1 MKRKLTLLSAVALS
15 GLIGSIVAAV
25 PPAYARPTASPD
37 DATVAGAMAALVDNA
52 VQLGFA
58 TDHQGAQRLG
68 RDNRVTVSDVMRDD
82 DGSTHVRMERAFA
95 GLPVLGGDF
104 VLHRAADG
112 SWLGA
117 SATFSQTLEG
127 LGLTPLVSSV
137 SALTDAAF
145 GTATS
150 LSTSLGA
157 PGLVIDARHGA
168 PALAW
173 DVETG
178 GTQPDGTPSHLH
190 SYVDAITG
198 KVRFRDEAIENVA
211 AHGQSLYVGKVDLQT
226 ATQGTSFLL
235 KDLTRGGGYTLDAG
249 NTSGDTTAG
258 CLPLGLS
265 GCPADAAPTQ
275 FLNRTNRWGDGT
287 LRDRET
293 VAVDAQYG
301 SNMTWDYY
309 KNVHKRA
316 GVAND
321 GVAAFSRVHYGKD
334 YANAFWSDEC
344 ACMTYGDGDGT
355 KLGPLVSLDITG
367 HEISHGVTAR
377 TAKLAGD
384 GESGSLN
391 EANSDIFGTMIEFY
405 ARNPKDVGDY
415 LLGETSFLKK
425 YDKKGRPSAL
435 RYMDRPSKDGA
446 SPDCWTNKVAQLDVH
461 LGNAIGNHFFYL
473 LAEGSGPKT
482 INGISYDS
490 PTCNHKV
497 ISGLGRDQAAKIWYR
512 ALTHYFTSATDYSNA
527 REGVVS
533 AAKDLYGAKSKQVS
547 TVNAAWDAVNVHVG
561 QTAAAG
567 GLF

>member
-1 MKRKLTLLSAVALS
+1 MKRKSALGSAVALS
-15 GLIGSIVAAV
+15 GLVASILAAV
-25 PPAYARPTASPD
+25 PPAHARPTAASPD
-37 DATVAGAMAALVDNA
+37 DAIVASALTALVDNA
-52 VQLGFA
+52 GRLGFA

-68 RDNRVTVSDVMRDD
+68 RDNRVRVTDVMRDD

-104 VLHRAADG
+104 VVHRAADG

-117 SATFSQTLEG
+117 SATFAQALDG

-137 SALTDAAF
+137 SALADAAV

-178 GTQPDGTPSHLH
+178 GIQPDGTPSHLH

-211 AHGQSLYVGKVDLQT
+211 AHGRSLYVGKVDLQT
-226 ATQGTSFLL
+226 APQGTSFLL

-249 NTSGDTTAG
+249 NTSGD
-258 CLPLGLS
+258 CVPGLLHV
-265 GCPADAAPTQ
+265 CPQDAAPTP
-275 FLNRTNRWGDGT
+275 FSNTTNIWGDGT
-287 LRDRET
+287 PGNRET

-301 SNMTWDYY
+301 SNTTWDYY
-309 KNVHKRA
+309 KNVHQRA

-321 GVAAFSRVHYGKD
+321 GVGVFSRVHYGKD

-355 KLGPLVSLDITG
+355 TLGPVVSLDITG

-377 TAKLAGD
+377 TAKLSGD

-391 EANSDIFGTMIEFY
+391 EANSDIFGTLIEFY
-405 ARNPKDVGDY
+405 AHNPKDVGDY
-415 LLGETSFLKK
+415 LIGETSYLKNEGK
-425 YDKKGRPSAL
+425 ASQLEAM

-446 SPDCWTNKVAQLDVH
+446 SPDCWTNQVAQLDVH
-461 LGNAIGNHFFYL
+461 LGNAIANHFFYL

-482 INGISYDS
+482 INGISYNS
-490 PTCNHKV
+490 PTCDNKA
-497 ISGLGRDQAAKIWYR
+497 IKGLGRDAAAKIWYR
-512 ALTHYFTSATDYSNA
+512 ALTHYFTSGTDYSNA
-527 REGVVS
+527 RVGVLS
-533 AAKDLYGAKSKQVS
+533 AAKDLYGATSKQVS

-561 QTAAAG
+561 GTGQTG